1 MSVIEVLHDVAI
13 STIKKGKKVKSDEY
27 VIKGEKGL
35 TIKYFFQDD
44 KNKEKIIIKGKDG
57 VYKMKT
63 NIDGEVTEKELDEE
77 GLKKELKGSKLKF
90 AKEQLKGGAKKD
102 DVDLAGGRKRSKKAG
117 SKKAGSKKAGSKKA
131 GSKKAG
137 SKKSGAKK

>member
-35 TIKYFFQDD
+35 TIKYFLQDD

-63 NIDGEVTEKELDEE
+63 NINGEITEKDLDEKGLEKEL
-77 GLKKELKGSKLKF
+77 KSTKLKF
-90 AKEQLKGGAKKD
+90 AKEQLKGGAK
-102 DVDLAGGRKRSKKAG
+102 VNSDLVGGRKG

-137 SKKSGAKK
+137 SKKSSSKK